1 MSTTSKIQSI
11 KALKAMG
18 LNVPKL
24 LLELHT
30 KDDLEAWKKYY
41 SEHDGRVSI
50 RTEKGPDFKC
60 PHHPN
65 IKLNKADR
73 EVHYLLSQ
81 GYNLYIFEP
90 INPDDCVC
98 RGNFVRFKDG
108 TCIAEWLDGSGTVRD
123 LEKVSPD
130 MINSVTFKA
139 LDALAGYPYI
149 YSVVKCLIPLNRF
162 TDEIVEW
169 SYYKKQVGE
178 RKDYAIFWER
188 RPWV

>member
-24 LLELHT
+24 LLELHV

-50 RTEKGPDFKC
+50 RTEKGPSFKC

-73 EVHYLLSQ
+73 EIHYLLSQ
-81 GYNLYIFEP
+81 GYSIYVFEP
-90 INPDDCVC
+90 INPDKCLC
-98 RGNFVRFKDG
+98 RGNFLRKESGDCLV
-108 TCIAEWLDGSGTVRD
+108 EWLEGPGTVRD
-123 LEKVSPD
+123 LEKVPSHL
-130 MINSVTFKA
+130 INLVEFKGIDK
-139 LDALAGYPYI
+139 LLHYPNI
-149 YSVVKCLIPLNRF
+149 YNVIKQLIPLGRF
-162 TDEIVEW
+162 CNEIVEW
-169 SYYKKQVGE
+169 SYYSEKVGTL
-178 RKDYAIFWER
+178 KDYPIFWER